1 MLHIDDKHRPIPTAS
16 LLYKC
21 EECGFTSES
30 INGLLVLKTSTHMR
44 AVNKC
49 NLCEFEAMDS
59 IEMKEH
65 IETSHCSSL
74 TLYMLTTLKELTT
87 VVSKLSEDILQL
99 KSDSIIINNDMM
111 SVIRGDIVEE
121 VTDHVTSKFDILDR
135 RVDRIHERLGEI
147 NLKETNIKEP
157 TKPTK
162 ETGTNNRA
170 EVTNQTNQDTYAKKA
185 QGKRDEIKDAEKEDI
200 KEPIK
205 VLIVATSITNNLDRR
220 VCE

>member
-1 MLHIDDKHRPIPTAS
+1 MIPVETLHEEVSIPETPRKERPQPFYKCNDCSFSATNTDILKDHKKDEHTKEKETSSYPTFLHSCISCDYRSNNYSLLMLHIDDKHRPIPTAS

-44 AVNKC
+44 AVKKC

-87 VVSKLSEDILQL
+87 VVSKLSEDILQI
-99 KSDSIIINNDMM
+99 KSDSIIIYNDMM

-135 RVDRIHERLGEI
+135 RSY
-147 NLKETNIKEP
+147 P
-157 TKPTK
+157 
-162 ETGTNNRA
+162 
-170 EVTNQTNQDTYAKKA
+170 
-185 QGKRDEIKDAEKEDI
+185 
-200 KEPIK
+200 
-205 VLIVATSITNNLDRR
+205 
-220 VCE
+220 